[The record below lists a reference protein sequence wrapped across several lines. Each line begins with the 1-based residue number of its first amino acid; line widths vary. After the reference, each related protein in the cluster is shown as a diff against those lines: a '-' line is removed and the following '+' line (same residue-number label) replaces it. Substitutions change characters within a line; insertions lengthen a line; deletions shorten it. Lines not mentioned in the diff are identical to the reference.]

1 MNKSK
6 LSEAIKDC
14 KYPLKISFSF
24 DAREGNY
31 CLSLGYEGC
40 FPLIIRYENVPE
52 DLNLVVETALAEF
65 DIEEKNK
72 QMNKRSLQDT
82 GERKVRPIEAKNSS
96 STKPSIKKKVKFA
109 RSLI

>member
-1 MNKSK
+1 MNQSK

-24 DAREGNY
+24 DTREGNY

-40 FPLIIRYENVPE
+40 FPLVIRYENVPE
-52 DLNLVVETALAEF
+52 DLNLVVQTALAEF
-65 DIEEKNK
+65 DIEKKNK

-82 GERKVRPIEAKNSS
+82 GERKVRPVKAENNS
-96 STKPSIKKKVKFA
+96 PNNKKKVKFA
-109 RSLI
+109 KSLI

>member
-24 DAREGNY
+24 DVKEENY

-82 GERKVRPIEAKNSS
+82 GERKV
-96 STKPSIKKKVKFA
+96 KPVKPENNPQNNKKKVKFA
-109 RSLI
+109 KSLI